1 MATLNNQRVIGA
13 EMPDMKKWTKNEMPN
28 AQEPAAGS
36 AQWSNYLN
44 VCSSLV
50 NGLIWFLVPV

>member
-36 AQWSNYLN
+36 ALN

-50 NGLIWFLVPV
+50 NGFIWFLVPV